1 MNIIDIQTERLD
13 NNGAYTL
20 QKKRPCCTLV
30 PRWWMKMD
38 VKQRCAEKA
47 LEYITEG
54 SIIGLGGGST
64 IKHLITLINENKI
77 YVKVV
82 TPSWETEQH
91 CIDAGLEVVSI
102 TDVSKID
109 TAFDGCDQVDE
120 QFHALKSGGGIHSME
135 KLVAELSEEYILLVD
150 KTKVVPVLTYDHPV
164 VLEVLPQALHFVN
177 EKLKSFPAR
186 ASHVRQSSGQDG
198 PVYTGNGNLLVDV
211 FMNAGQDGADLE
223 RRFKGVTGVV
233 DTSLF
238 TSVVTKVLVAG
249 ETGVQEMK
257 KGGDVR

>member
-1 MNIIDIQTERLD
+1 
-13 NNGAYTL
+13 
-20 QKKRPCCTLV
+20 
-30 PRWWMKMD
+30 MD

-64 IKHLITLINENKI
+64 IKHLITLLKENKM

-82 TPSWETEQH
+82 TPSWETKQT
-91 CIDAGLEVVSI
+91 CNDAGLEVVSI
-102 TDVSKID
+102 TDVTKID
-109 TAFDGCDQVDE
+109 TAFDGCDQVD
-120 QFHALKSGGGIHSME
+120 QQLHALKSGGGIHTRE
-135 KLVAELSEEYILLVD
+135 KLVAGLSEEYILLVD
-150 KTKVVPVLTYDHPV
+150 ETKVVPVLTYDHPV
-164 VLEVLPQALHFVN
+164 VLEVLPQALRFVTR
-177 EKLKSFPAR
+177 EVESFSVR
-186 ASHVRQSSGQDG
+186 SSHVRHSSEQDG
-198 PVYTGNGNLLVDV
+198 PVRTENGNLLLDV
-211 FMNAGQDGADLE
+211 YMEKVRDSADLE

-249 ETGVQEMK
+249 ETGVQEMN